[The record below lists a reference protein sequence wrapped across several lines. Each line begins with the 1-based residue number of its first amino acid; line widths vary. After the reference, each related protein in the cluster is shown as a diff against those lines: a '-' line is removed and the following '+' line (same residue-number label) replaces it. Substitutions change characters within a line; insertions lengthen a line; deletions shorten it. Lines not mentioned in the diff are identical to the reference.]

1 MPILPRHAKEG
12 KAVGSTIAMSL
23 VDGKLKTAGDQE
35 LLVDTLDDL
44 PTRLF
49 WAAACLVPSR
59 LNPEDPNRVL
69 LVKDSLSYRCL
80 VEQS

>member
-49 WAAACLVPSR
+49 
-59 LNPEDPNRVL
+59 
-69 LVKDSLSYRCL
+69 
-80 VEQS
+80 